1 MRSISF
7 ETWVE
12 KIADERVY
20 CDELALMGL
29 CYMYHRHCVVL
40 TQNKLWSTVQAD
52 TPLNL
57 LDLLK
62 ECIGNLCFGVLTWG
76 PRLPK
81 KVATKSP
88 GFNIIKEYTLDKP
101 NAPAGSKQDAITPVV
116 KPVTV
121 GNVGTSAMGHTN
133 VPETGNHVASTSST
147 VHVETS
153 VLDLVEVP
161 ETGNSAKS
169 IISTGKV
176 STSATEHKSLMETE
190 NPAKGTLHAEYV
202 ETRNMNCIEAKECDS
217 DNLQDGS
224 VLSENKPN
232 TTVHVV
238 TKTED
243 TASSL
248 TGFDNNTEQLP
259 SPIDTCSQEQ
269 DLHVETSVTCPEYG
283 IFLSQYP
290 WKQWLDVKI
299 DRIHPVEIDIWY
311 NKVSDYYVYT
321 TPKCVTPIISD
332 IKGYGLR
339 KRPIKEENSFR

>member
-1 MRSISF
+1 MRSIGF

-12 KIADERVY
+12 KITDEHVY

-57 LDLLK
+57 LDLIK
-62 ECIGNLCFGVLTWG
+62 ECIGNLCFGMLTWR

-88 GFNIIKEYTLDKP
+88 GFNIIEEYTLDEP

-116 KPVTV
+116 KPVTA
-121 GNVGTSAMGHTN
+121 GNVGTSAMDHTN
-133 VPETGNHVASTSST
+133 VQETGNHVASTSST

-153 VLDLVEVP
+153 VLDQVEVP

-176 STSATEHKSLMETE
+176 STSAKEHKSVMETE
-190 NPAKGTLHAEYV
+190 NSAKGTLHAEYV

-224 VLSENKPN
+224 VLSENKPD

-248 TGFDNNTEQLP
+248 TGFDNNIEQLL
-259 SPIDTCSQEQ
+259 SLLDTCSQEQ
-269 DLHVETSVTCPEYG
+269 DLHVETSVTCPEDG
-283 IFLSQYP
+283 IYLSQYP
-290 WKQWLDVKI
+290 WKQW
-299 DRIHPVEIDIWY
+299 
-311 NKVSDYYVYT
+311 
-321 TPKCVTPIISD
+321 
-332 IKGYGLR
+332 
-339 KRPIKEENSFR
+339 